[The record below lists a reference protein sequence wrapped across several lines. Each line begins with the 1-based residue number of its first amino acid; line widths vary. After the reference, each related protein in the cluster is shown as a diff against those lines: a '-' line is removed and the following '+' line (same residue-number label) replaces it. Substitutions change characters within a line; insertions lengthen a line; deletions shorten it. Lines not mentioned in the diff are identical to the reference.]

1 MLSYNRGNDSEYRML
16 TKLFRQWLRRPPP
29 PGKDD
34 ASSADT
40 IIPMTDESLDRQAPL
55 RQATAGESHIPKRA
69 VLCREAVLNR
79 QQEIIGYQ
87 FLLHEASH
95 SRIQRH
101 SRRFLHL
108 YAEILVLNLVRV
120 NIAPLL
126 GKRLIFIE
134 VLDSFLDHP
143 ILSRLPPDKTF
154 FIIKPLG
161 DPGSPSQDKLLAQ
174 VLALRAAGYRIGI
187 PDPISTPE
195 YTHLLPHINLIFT
208 PNIQVDVERG
218 IKLIEYVL
226 TKAPHVALLV
236 RDLRGIE
243 DFNFYHKIGV
253 SLFQG
258 PFIVSREQWQETEL
272 GSSFGHLTMLLK
284 KLRQNADTHEVVALL
299 KQDAAITLRLLR
311 YINSAANGLREHV
324 SSIEHALTLLGR
336 APLQRWLM
344 LMICSGHRD
353 QPRAGAVLETALVR
367 ARTMELIS
375 HSKSAIEREAIFLTG
390 LLSLIDVV
398 LQQPIERAL
407 ETLSIDTEIREA
419 ILEDRGPYAA
429 TLALAR
435 ACESLDIVRI
445 VSAADACG
453 VDPEQASACYM
464 EALTWALTLQ
474 QEDEA

>member
-1 MLSYNRGNDSEYRML
+1 ML
-16 TKLFRQWLRRPPP
+16 TKLFQLLRRPPP
-29 PGKDD
+29 KDD
-34 ASSADT
+34 ASPENAV
-40 IIPMTDESLDRQAPL
+40 IMTDDMLDRQVPL
-55 RQATAGESHIPKRA
+55 RQAATTDESPDPENNGTGTIL
-69 VLCREAVLNR
+69 LCREAILDR
-79 QQEIIGYQ
+79 QQKIAGYQ

-95 SRIQRH
+95 SRIQKQ
-101 SRRFLHL
+101 SRRILHF
-108 YAEILVLNLVRV
+108 YAEILVQNLLNAD
-120 NIAPLL
+120 IGTLL

-143 ILSRLPPDKTF
+143 SLSRLPPDKTF
-154 FIIKPLG
+154 FIIKPFAN
-161 DPGSPSQDKLLAQ
+161 PGAPSQDKLLAQ
-174 VLALRAAGYRIGI
+174 VLALRTAGYRIGI

-218 IKLIEYVL
+218 IKLIGYVL
-226 TKAPHVALLV
+226 AKAPHVALLV
-236 RDLRGIE
+236 RDLHGIE
-243 DFNFYHKIGV
+243 DFNFYHKVGI

-258 PFIVSREQWQETEL
+258 PFIVSREQWQEVEL
-272 GSSFGHLTMLLK
+272 GPSFAHLTMLLK
-284 KLRQNADTHEVVALL
+284 KLRQDADTHEVVALL

-324 SSIEHALTLLGR
+324 SSVEHAITLLGR

-344 LMICSGHRD
+344 LMICSGHHN

-367 ARTMELIS
+367 ARTMELLS
-375 HSKSAIEREAIFLTG
+375 CSKIATEREAIFLTG

-407 ETLSIDTEIREA
+407 EALSIDTEIREA

-435 ACESLDIVRI
+435 ACESLDIDRI
-445 VSAADACG
+445 VSAANACG
-453 VDPEQASACYM
+453 VNPELASTCYM
-464 EALTWALTLQ
+464 NALTWALTLQ
-474 QEDEA
+474 QESEA